1 MDKKNLKIAIVGSR
15 SFDDYECL
23 CQVIAK
29 HLSPSDKIDCVIS
42 GGAKGADSLSE
53 RYAREHGYPIKIYPA
68 EWELHGPA
76 AGYMRN
82 IDIIKACDI
91 CFAIWDGGSKGTF
104 DAMRLCEELG
114 KPYHIYYFKKP
125 VQGQIYQQARQLS
138 ITSNRLKN
146 RIDDIYTMSQEDFA
160 DLQKSINFAE
170 IDSKLSDVKV
180 RIDEILKILKV

>member
-1 MDKKNLKIAIVGSR
+1 MLITLTHRIVKAYIRSFIQLPDLCRSVYFFCIQQFNHMYKKNLKIAIVGSR
-15 SFDDYECL
+15 SFNDYECL

-68 EWELHGPA
+68 EWKLHGPA
-76 AGYMRN
+76 AGYIRN
-82 IDIIKACDI
+82 VDVINACDI
-91 CFAIWDGGSKGTF
+91 CFAFWDGGSKGTF

-138 ITSNRLKN
+138 I
-146 RIDDIYTMSQEDFA
+146 
-160 DLQKSINFAE
+160 
-170 IDSKLSDVKV
+170 
-180 RIDEILKILKV
+180 